1 MFRTLFLSLFLS
13 AALVRGALE
22 TYPRPV
28 DQRWLSGRYAVELK
42 QGNAPGRPSYVY
54 ESTNPF
60 HAAGQAMGEANHW
73 TTFSFDGTVE
83 ITISLPAGI
92 TPRSVSVL
100 PAAYGIPARIVGQ
113 KIHLSLDQP
122 RQIALEINGDR
133 RQPLFLFG
141 KEREQDVPDLS
152 AANVIDFS
160 KKPPIHNDPAKANV
174 LYFPPG
180 DYDLVEL
187 GYDLNRGFPLD
198 AGDTVYLAGGAVVH
212 GAFSSHA
219 ENVTI
224 RGRGIISG
232 AKWRW
237 VRERY
242 NEAGIPWS
250 YEKYREIA
258 VYLHGSHATVE
269 GITFT
274 DPVHFCISVGDD
286 SLVRGVQCFGWWYTT
301 DGVRAGDR
309 SVVEDCFFKVNDDVV
324 KVYCNDMIVRRC
336 LIWAQMNGAP
346 FQFTWNLKDPVRGVR
361 VSDIIVM
368 ASEVTSDRELM
379 GNRAVINSR
388 LNMGAAISD
397 FVFERIR
404 IEGDVYRVLGLHIG
418 QAGSICDITLRDIEV
433 TGRIKYFNY
442 LNATGGAI
450 SDVKLENIRVAGQK
464 LKNLDEFII
473 VERGEVSGVSLK

>member
-1 MFRTLFLSLFLS
+1 
-13 AALVRGALE
+13 
-22 TYPRPV
+22 V
-28 DQRWLSGRYAVELK
+28 DVK
-42 QGNAPGRPSYVY
+42 QGAAPARRSFVY

-60 HAAGQAMGEANHW
+60 HAAGQPMGEANHW
-73 TTFSFDGTVE
+73 TTFSFDGPVEVTV
-83 ITISLPAGI
+83 TLPAAI
-92 TPRSVSVL
+92 TPNAVRVL
-100 PAAYGIPARIVGQ
+100 PAAYGIAARIDGQ
-113 KIHLSLDQP
+113 KIRLTLDRP
-122 RQIALEINGDR
+122 RQLALEINGDR
-133 RQPLFLFG
+133 AQPLFLFA
-141 KEREQDVPDLS
+141 KELERDVPDLT

-160 KKPPIHNDPAKANV
+160 KKPTVHNDPAKPNV

-180 DYDLVEL
+180 EYDLVEL
-187 GYDLNRGFPLD
+187 GYDLNKGFPLD
-198 AGDTVYLAGGAVVH
+198 AGDTVYIAGGAVVH
-212 GAFSSHA
+212 GAFGSHA
-219 ENVTI
+219 DNVTL
-224 RGRGIISG
+224 RGRGLISG

-242 NEAGIPWS
+242 SEAEIPWN
-250 YEKYREIA
+250 YGKYREVA
-258 VYLHGSHATVE
+258 AYLHGARATVE

-361 VSDIIVM
+361 VSDIIIM
-368 ASEVTSDRELM
+368 ASEVSSDRELM
-379 GNRAVINSR
+379 GNRAVVNSR

-418 QAGSICDITLRDIEV
+418 EAGSIANITLRDIEV

-442 LNATGGAI
+442 LNATGGKI
-450 SDVKLENIRVAGQK
+450 SGIRLENIRAAGQR
-464 LKNLDEFII
+464 LQTLDQFIV
-473 VERGEVSGVSLK
+473 VERGDVSDVTIQ

>member
-1 MFRTLFLSLFLS
+1 MKVLLGLFFLTVVLPVH
-13 AALVRGALE
+13 AALE
-22 TYPRPV
+22 TYPRPA
-28 DQRWLSGRYAVELK
+28 DNRWISGRYTVEVS
-42 QGNAPGRPSYVY
+42 QEGAPAQPAYVY

-60 HAAGQAMGEANHW
+60 HGAGQAMGEANHW
-73 TTFSFDGTVE
+73 TTFSFSGSVTITV
-83 ITISLPAGI
+83 T
-92 TPRSVSVL
+92 L
-100 PAAYGIPARIVGQ
+100 PAAIKPTSVSILPASYGISARISGQ
-113 KIHLSLDQP
+113 KIQLSLDQP

-133 RQPLFLFG
+133 KQPLFLFA
-141 KEREQDVPDLS
+141 KELEQAVPDLG

-160 KKPPIHNDPAKANV
+160 RNPTVHNDPAKPNI

-180 DYDLVEL
+180 EYDLVAL
-187 GYDLNRGFPLD
+187 GYDLNKGFPLD
-198 AGDTVYLAGGAVVH
+198 AGDIVYIAGGAVVH

-219 ENVTI
+219 ENVTV
-224 RGRGIISG
+224 RGRGVISG
-232 AKWRW
+232 AKWRA
-237 VRERY
+237 VRHRY
-242 NEAGIPWS
+242 ADAQIPWN
-250 YEKYREIA
+250 YGKYREIA
-258 VYLHGSHATVE
+258 VYLHGPRATVE
-269 GITFT
+269 GVTFT

-309 SVVEDCFFKVNDDVV
+309 SVVEDSFFKVNDDVV
-324 KVYCNDMIVRRC
+324 KVYCNDMVVRRC

-361 VSDIIVM
+361 VSDIIIM

-379 GNRAVINSR
+379 GNRAVVNSR

-418 QAGSICDITLRDIEV
+418 QAGSIRDITLRDIEV

-450 SDVKLENIRVAGQK
+450 SDIKLENIRVAGQR
-464 LKNLDEFII
+464 LKTLDEFIV
-473 VERGEVSGVSLK
+473 VERGDVSNVTLR